1 MRALERCG
9 LPRRIRLMVRHQP
22 AESANQKLPD
32 PDSRVRAARVDQT
45 MRQIRYPGFRDR
57 RAHDIGA
64 GGNVLVPEVA
74 RSLFLVPSSRVA
86 CTESAD
92 HYNHPCLFSMTY
104 RLLCTHEHLFPREF
118 DDLLAIVFDN
128 LTGYQIHVLVP

>member
-1 MRALERCG
+1 MRALVRYG
-9 LPRRIRLMVRHQP
+9 PPRRIRLMVQCQP
-22 AESANQKLPD
+22 VESANRELPD

-45 MRQIRYPGFRDR
+45 TRQIRYPGFRDR

-64 GGNVLVPEVA
+64 GGNVLLPEVA

-86 CTESAD
+86 CTESAA
-92 HYNHPCLFSMTY
+92 HYNHPWLFSMIY
-104 RLLCTHEHLFPREF
+104 RLLGTHEHLFPSEF